1 MTETFLNSSVLGDS
15 ENVQVKGYKLIKAG
29 HPFDLNRDCVFI
41 YHREF
46 VTV

>member
-15 ENVQVKGYKLIKAG
+15 ENVQLKGYKLIKAG
-29 HPFDLNRDCVFI
+29 HTFDLKRDDVFI